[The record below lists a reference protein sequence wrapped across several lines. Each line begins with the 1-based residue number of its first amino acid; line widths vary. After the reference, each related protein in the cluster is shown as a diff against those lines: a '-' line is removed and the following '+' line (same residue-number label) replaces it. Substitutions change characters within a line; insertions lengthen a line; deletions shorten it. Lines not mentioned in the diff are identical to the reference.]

1 MSTHSTLPVGRGLLY
16 VAFAATAWGTAG
28 AAASLLYRHS
38 GIGPIALS
46 FWRYVGGLALLLP
59 VHAHRRRTRPSA
71 TRRRRPAR
79 DILITGVGLTVFQG
93 AYFAG
98 VQATGLAVGTVV
110 TMGASPVLV
119 ALGGRVLTGERLG
132 RAGTVCVLGAL
143 TGLMVLVLGGEGGG
157 RGAVRP
163 EGVALALLSAAAYA
177 CITLYSRR
185 RGQDAAGGDPLETTL
200 WSFGIGAVCLLP
212 IALWQG
218 VWRDVHDVGR
228 TLELLG
234 YLTTVPTALAYAL
247 FFAGLTVVRAS
258 TVSVVSLIEPVAA
271 AAIAV
276 ALLGERLTLP
286 MALGMAI
293 LVGAVTTLAVAE
305 TRIAV
310 GARRAAASA

>member
-1 MSTHSTLPVGRGLLY
+1 MPVGRGLLY

-28 AAASLLYRHS
+28 AAASLLYRDS
-38 GIGPIALS
+38 GIGPITLS

-59 VHAHRRRTRPSA
+59 VQAHRRRTRPA
-71 TRRRRPAR
+71 APRRRRPAR
-79 DILITGVGLTVFQG
+79 DILVTGVGLTVFQS

-119 ALGGRVLTGERLG
+119 ALGGRLLMGERLG

-143 TGLMVLVLGGEGGG
+143 TGLVVLVLGGAGGG
-157 RGAVRP
+157 GHGAVRP
-163 EGVALALLSAAAYA
+163 AGVALALLSAAAYA

-200 WSFGIGAVCLLP
+200 WSFGVGAVCLLP

-218 VWRDVHDVGR
+218 LWRGVHDTGR

-276 ALLGERLTLP
+276 ALLGERLTVS
-286 MALGMAI
+286 MGLGMAV

-305 TRIAV
+305 TRIAM
-310 GARRAAASA
+310 GARRAEASA